1 MTIDKDMEARILRL
15 HHVEKWGVHT
25 IARQL
30 AVHHTVVERVLGQ
43 AGLPAPDRGQRPS
56 KRDAYNGFILQTLEK
71 YPRLSAQRI
80 YVMACERGYQGASSH
95 FRARVAE
102 LRPRKSN
109 EAYLRL
115 QTYQAEEMQMDWG
128 CFGHVQIGRARRP
141 LMAFVMVLSWS
152 RMIFLRFYLNQRME
166 NFIRGHVAALQ
177 FFGGSA
183 KVCLYDNLKS
193 AVIDRHA
200 DAIRFNP
207 NLLELSAHYHF
218 EPRPCA
224 PYRGNQKGRVERSI
238 RFIRD
243 SFFAARSYS
252 DISDL
257 NQQAERWCLGQA
269 AARPCPQDPTISV
282 GEAFAREKPSLLAL
296 PDNPFATDER
306 VTVSVGKTPYVRYD
320 LNDYSVPHTHTRRAL
335 TVLAS
340 IERVRILDGVTVIA
354 DHERHFGK
362 GEQIEN
368 PAHIQALIDYKRTA
382 RHQRAQDRLAHSV
395 PLSAELIRR
404 GAERDYRPSTL
415 SRELL
420 KLLDSYGATE
430 LEAAINEA
438 LERDVP
444 HPNAV
449 RLALERRREE
459 RNRPPPLTVPLP
471 EKARAQNISVRS
483 GSLADYDQIN
493 SEHELVAQDNE
504 PDEGSHNT
512 DNTDNTDNDQ
522 STQPLHSEDT
532 P

>member
-1 MTIDKDMEARILRL
+1 M
-15 HHVEKWGVHT
+15 
-25 IARQL
+25 
-30 AVHHTVVERVLGQ
+30 
-43 AGLPAPDRGQRPS
+43 
-56 KRDAYNGFILQTLEK
+56 
-71 YPRLSAQRI
+71 
-80 YVMACERGYQGASSH
+80 
-95 FRARVAE
+95 
-102 LRPRKSN
+102 
-109 EAYLRL
+109 
-115 QTYQAEEMQMDWG
+115 
-128 CFGHVQIGRARRP
+128 
-141 LMAFVMVLSWS
+141 
-152 RMIFLRFYLNQRME
+152 
-166 NFIRGHVAALQ
+166 
-177 FFGGSA
+177 
-183 KVCLYDNLKS
+183 
-193 AVIDRHA
+193 
-200 DAIRFNP
+200 
-207 NLLELSAHYHF
+207 
-218 EPRPCA
+218 
-224 PYRGNQKGRVERSI
+224 
-238 RFIRD
+238 
-243 SFFAARSYS
+243 
-252 DISDL
+252 
-257 NQQAERWCLGQA
+257 
-269 AARPCPQDPTISV
+269 
-282 GEAFAREKPSLLAL
+282 

-512 DNTDNTDNDQ
+512 DNTDNTENDQ
-522 STQPLHSEDT
+522 FTQPLHSEDT